1 MIREKLGEYYSHKD
15 LVRHL
20 VIRDF
25 KSRYMG
31 SSLGSLWSV
40 INPLVM
46 ILIYTIIFSKLM
58 GAKLQLPGMT
68 GGYVYS
74 VYLCAGLLPWV
85 SFADTVSRST
95 NIFIENSHLVK
106 KVAFPKMVLLAYVNI
121 VGIINF
127 MISLSLFT
135 IFLILIGHYPSKHFL
150 FLPIVY
156 GLQLLLT
163 FGLGMG
169 LSCLNVYFR
178 DVSQLVGILLQ
189 IFFWATP
196 IVYVV
201 DIIPA
206 RIVLFMKFNPMYHLM
221 DMYHDVILYRRPPG
235 TVGFAVFAAVALLSC
250 VGGYFIFRNSV
261 ADIVDEI

>member
-1 MIREKLGEYYSHKD
+1 MIREKLGEYYGHKD

-46 ILIYTIIFSKLM
+46 IVIYTVVFSKIM

-85 SFADTVSRST
+85 SLADTISRST
-95 NIFIENSHLVK
+95 GIFIENSHLVK
-106 KVAFPKMVLLAYVNI
+106 KVAFPKMVLLVYINI

-127 MISLSLFT
+127 MISLSLFMV
-135 IFLILIGHYPSKHFL
+135 FLILVGHYPSKHFL
-150 FLPIVY
+150 FLPLVY
-156 GLQLLLT
+156 GVQLLLT
-163 FGLGMG
+163 LGLGMG

-189 IFFWATP
+189 IFFWGTP
-196 IVYVV
+196 IVYVA

-206 RIVLFMKFNPMYHLM
+206 RIVAVMKFNPMYHLM
-221 DMYHDVILYRRPPG
+221 DMYHNVILYRRAPDMSS
-235 TVGFAVFAAVALLSC
+235 FAVFAAFAALALM
-250 VGGYFIFRNSV
+250 GGYFVFRSSV